1 MAMDRDD
8 LSELN
13 AIFKDM
19 GGVEKV
25 EDYTNNFEN
34 LPDGSYVGEIE
45 KFETKNSKSSGK
57 PMAVITIAVED
68 GKKEFKYLMLAGEDL
83 KSTQTA
89 VARAVTQL
97 KKLGVDGVELGDF
110 LDNAEKLV
118 GTRVNINIK
127 TTVSKAGKE
136 FRNVDLELA

>member
-1 MAMDRDD
+1 MDSED
-8 LSELN
+8 LKELN
-13 AIFKDM
+13 AIFKEM

-34 LPDGSYVGEIE
+34 LPDGNYIGEIE
-45 KFETKNSKSSGK
+45 KFETKNSKTSGK

-68 GKKEFKYLMLAGEDL
+68 GRKEFKYLMLAGEDL

-89 VARAVTQL
+89 VARAVAQL

-110 LDNAEKLV
+110 LDGAEKLV
-118 GTRVNINIK
+118 GTKVALSIK
-127 TTVSKAGKE
+127 TTVSKSSGKE

>member
-57 PMAVITIAVED
+57 PMAVITVAVED

-110 LDNAEKLV
+110 LDNAAKLV
-118 GTRVNINIK
+118 GTRVNMNIK

>member
-1 MAMDRDD
+1 MDNED
-8 LSELN
+8 LKELN

-19 GGVEKV
+19 GGVDKV

-34 LPDGSYVGEIE
+34 LPDGDYIGEIE

-68 GKKEFKYLMLAGEDL
+68 GKKEFKYLMLAGNDL
-83 KSTQTA
+83 KSTQTN
-89 VARAVTQL
+89 VARAITQL
-97 KKLGVDGVELGDF
+97 RKLGVEGVELGDF
-110 LDNAEKLV
+110 LTSAEKLV
-118 GTRVNINIK
+118 GTKVQMHIK
-127 TTVSKAGKE
+127 TTVSKSSGNE

>member
-25 EDYTNNFEN
+25 EDYTTNFEN

-68 GKKEFKYLMLAGEDL
+68 GKKECKYLMLAGEDL

-118 GTRVNINIK
+118 GTRVNMNIK

>member
-25 EDYTNNFEN
+25 EDYTTNFEN

-45 KFETKNSKSSGK
+45 KFETKNSKNSGK

-97 KKLGVDGVELGDF
+97 KKLGVEGVELGDF

>member
-1 MAMDRDD
+1 MDNED
-8 LSELN
+8 LKELN

-19 GGVEKV
+19 GGVDKV

-34 LPDGSYVGEIE
+34 LPDGDYIGEIE

-83 KSTQTA
+83 KATQTA

-97 KKLGVDGVELGDF
+97 KKLGVDGTELSDF

-118 GTRVNINIK
+118 GTKVELHIK
-127 TTVSKAGKE
+127 TTVSKASGKE

>member
-25 EDYTNNFEN
+25 EDYTTNFEN

-118 GTRVNINIK
+118 GTRVNMNIK

-136 FRNVDLELA
+136 FRNVDLELV

>member
-25 EDYTNNFEN
+25 EDYTTNFEN

-83 KSTQTA
+83 KLTQTA